1 MFEHGK
7 CIKMGIEPMNLCK
20 NGNWT
25 HEFVDGVNWNNTT
38 GLKFSSECMTKGVN
52 LNSSI
57 VWAWESNQAPTQVWN
72 RKPIQGVWRGLEP
85 RTMLQDWLEAIWMFE
100 FGNRTPDSCV
110 VRQNMGQKYYF

>member
-1 MFEHGK
+1 VFEHGK

-85 RTMLQDWLEAIWMFE
+85 MSMLQDWLEAI
-100 FGNRTPDSCV
+100 
-110 VRQNMGQKYYF
+110 

>member
-1 MFEHGK
+1 
-7 CIKMGIEPMNLCK
+7 MGIELMNFVK
-20 NGNWT
+20 SENWNLYQCFGKGSRT

-38 GLKFSSECMTKGVN
+38 GLKFSSECMTKGVD

-85 RTMLQDWLEAIWMFE
+85 MSMLQDWLEAI
-100 FGNRTPDSCV
+100 
-110 VRQNMGQKYYF
+110 